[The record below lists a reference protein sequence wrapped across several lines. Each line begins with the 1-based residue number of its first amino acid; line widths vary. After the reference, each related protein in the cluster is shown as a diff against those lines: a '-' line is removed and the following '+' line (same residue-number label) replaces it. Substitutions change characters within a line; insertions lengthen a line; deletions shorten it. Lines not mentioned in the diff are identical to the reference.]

1 MLQKFRSGKNNA
13 FAEEVNKITLN
24 ANDDRRIQLIYLI
37 EIHEYGTNDEITQR
51 KEEIKCYN
59 IIKQYKKWL
68 ILMMLQNKKQIGIIQ
83 IGHNILIIHAKK

>member
-37 EIHEYGTNDEITQR
+37 EIYEYGTNDEITQR
-51 KEEIKCYN
+51 KEEIKCNN

-83 IGHNILIIHAKK
+83 IGRNILIIHAKK

>member
-24 ANDDRRIQLIYLI
+24 VNDDRRIQLIYLI
-37 EIHEYGTNDEITQR
+37 EIYEYGTNDEITQR
-51 KEEIKCYN
+51 KEEIKCNN

>member
-13 FAEEVNKITLN
+13 FAEEVKKITLN

-37 EIHEYGTNDEITQR
+37 EIYEYGTNDEITQR
-51 KEEIKCYN
+51 KEEIKCNN

-83 IGHNILIIHAKK
+83 IGRNILIIHAKK

>member
-37 EIHEYGTNDEITQR
+37 EIYEYGTNDEITQR
-51 KEEIKCYN
+51 KEEIKSNN

-83 IGHNILIIHAKK
+83 IGRNILIIHAKK

>member
-51 KEEIKCYN
+51 KEEIQCNN

>member
-13 FAEEVNKITLN
+13 FAEEVKKITLN

-37 EIHEYGTNDEITQR
+37 EIYEYGTNDEITQR
-51 KEEIKCYN
+51 KEEIKCNN

-68 ILMMLQNKKQIGIIQ
+68 ILMTLQNKKQIGIIQ

>member
-37 EIHEYGTNDEITQR
+37 EIYEYGTNDEITQR
-51 KEEIKCYN
+51 KEEIKCNN

-68 ILMMLQNKKQIGIIQ
+68 ILMTLQNKKQIGIIQ

>member
-13 FAEEVNKITLN
+13 FAEEINKITLN

-37 EIHEYGTNDEITQR
+37 EIYEYGTNDEITQR
-51 KEEIKCYN
+51 KEEIKCN
-59 IIKQYKKWL
+59 DIIKQYKKWL

-83 IGHNILIIHAKK
+83 IGLNILIIHAKK